1 MNWKVFGVAW
11 VVMVAYCAGMA
22 ALAGGA
28 VLIHHLTGST
38 PITAGVVA
46 VVFCSALAA
55 LLGATWDRP

>member
-1 MNWKVFGVAW
+1 MNWKVFGVVW
-11 VVMVAYCAGMA
+11 GVMAAYIAALA

-28 VLIHHLTGST
+28 ALIHHLTGSA

-55 LLGATWDRP
+55 FMGATWDRP